1 MVSSKTIIKQIEAW
15 VKKQIKGAIEGVE
28 GQMESKGPGVSS
40 YTFDISE
47 EQISAEIAAAAKA
60 DLFAGKAV
68 SLIVTKGGS
77 AVAVTPL
84 AISSDTDD
92 GHFILY
98 TVKEGVTLFDWP
110 AESQEEPTPEES

>member
-1 MVSSKTIIKQIEAW
+1 MASSKTIIKQIEAW
-15 VKKQIKGAIEGVE
+15 VKKQIKGAIEDVE

-47 EQISAEIAAAAKA
+47 KQVSAEIAAAAKA

-68 SLIVTKGGS
+68 SLILTKEGS

-84 AISSDTDD
+84 AITSDMDD

-98 TVKEGVTLFDWP
+98 IARQDVTLFEWP
-110 AESQEEPTPEES
+110 AESQEEPTPEKP